1 MPNMTAPQSH
11 LDRFDLVT
19 GSGDRQDSELCV
31 MSLVALM
38 SGDRHT
44 DRPATACPVIAAF
57 VIKIN
62 DAIDCDTRQDLK
74 PLAYRILGTNDGLGR
89 DRAWLLARECV
100 NDVFARILENLGAP
114 GNVVANLPRM
124 PLRVNTDFDIK
135 GLSRELQG
143 VGRSYGVERSR
154 LFDLRYLLR
163 ALHSGH
169 DELVASAA
177 AVMMVDSA
185 RLIDAPVAQNIY
197 WNKAVDMFSQL
208 CDIGESAQSSPH
220 VIEERLMA
228 EANRDRAIGAYG
240 PILLWL
246 FPGLRKPQKTA

>member
-1 MPNMTAPQSH
+1 MPNMTQAQSH
-11 LDRFDLVT
+11 LDRFDLIN
-19 GSGDRQDSELCV
+19 GAGERRDSELCV

-89 DRAWLLARECV
+89 ERAWLLARECV
-100 NDVFARILENLGAP
+100 NDVFARLLEDAGAP
-114 GNVVANLPRM
+114 GEVVANLPRM
-124 PLRVNTDFDIK
+124 PIRLDNSFDIRQ
-135 GLSRELQG
+135 LSRDLQ
-143 VGRSYGVERSR
+143 VLGRRYGVERSR
-154 LFDLRYLLR
+154 LFDIRYLLR
-163 ALHSGH
+163 ALRSES

-185 RLIDAPVAQNIY
+185 RLIDVPVAENIF
-197 WNKAVDMFSQL
+197 WNKAIDMFSRL
-208 CDIGESAQSSPH
+208 CDIGERVQASPH

-228 EANRDRAIGAYG
+228 EGNRDRAVSVYG
-240 PILLWL
+240 PMLLWL
-246 FPGLRKPQKTA
+246 FPGLKKSPKTA